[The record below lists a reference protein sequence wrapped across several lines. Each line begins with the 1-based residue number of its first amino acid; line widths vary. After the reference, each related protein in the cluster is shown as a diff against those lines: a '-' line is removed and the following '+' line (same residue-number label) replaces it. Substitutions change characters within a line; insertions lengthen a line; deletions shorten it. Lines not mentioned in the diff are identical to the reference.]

1 MKITAALIAVAL
13 LSGCAAVRES
23 DLREHHESRIAPHSG
38 PVCLMKAPMP
48 PQVAHEDLGL
58 IESYS
63 RFYGSMDPI
72 LDALAE
78 EARSIGAN
86 AVVRVNP
93 RHKMGLIA
101 WARPF
106 ADGRGIKL
114 ANAAEFDCLK
124 FGGELR

>member
-1 MKITAALIAVAL
+1 MKIAIAALAIAL
-13 LSGCAAVRES
+13 TGCAAVRES
-23 DLREHHESRIAPHSG
+23 DLREHRPTSMKAHSG
-38 PVCLMKAPMP
+38 PVCMMKSPMP
-48 PQVAHEDLGL
+48 QHVEHEPLGL

-63 RFYGSMDPI
+63 RFYGPMDPI

-86 AVVRVNP
+86 AVVRLNP

-106 ADGRGIKL
+106 ADGQGIRI
-114 ANAAEFDCLK
+114 ADPASFDCLK

>member
-1 MKITAALIAVAL
+1 MKIAIAALAL
-13 LSGCAAVRES
+13 AMTGCAAVREA
-23 DLREHHESRIAPHSG
+23 DIRDRNPANIKPHSG
-38 PVCLMKAPMP
+38 PVCLLKSPMP
-48 PQVAHEDLGL
+48 QHVTHENLGL
-58 IESYS
+58 VESYS

-86 AVVRVNP
+86 AVVRLNP
-93 RHKMGLIA
+93 RHKFGLVA

-106 ADGRGIKL
+106 ADGQGVRI
-114 ANAAEFDCLK
+114 ADPASFDCLK